1 MNRSIATGAAVA
13 AAALL
18 AMPAGAI
25 AKPSQGDRVNAA
37 QECRAER
44 GDSDVTREAFKDKY
58 GTNKNKRN
66 AFGKCVS
73 QTAKAMHDDEEQ
85 TAPTS

>member
-1 MNRSIATGAAVA
+1 MRKTLVVGAVA
-13 AAALL
+13 VGLMA
-18 AMPAGAI
+18 PAVAD
-25 AKPSQGDRVNAA
+25 AKKPEKAQDDKPNAA

-44 GDSDVTREAFKDKY
+44 TALGVDAFREKY

-73 QTAKAMHDDEEQ
+73 AKRKQQE
-85 TAPTS
+85 S

>member
-1 MNRSIATGAAVA
+1 MKRLIAVA
-13 AAALL
+13 AALVTVAL
-18 AMPAGAI
+18 PATAVGN
-25 AKPSQGDRVNAA
+25 PDQVDRKNAA

-44 GDSDVTREAFKDKY
+44 GNIAASREAFRIRY

-73 QTAKAMHDDEEQ
+73 KRARA
-85 TAPTS
+85 A